1 MFLKTTKKILD
12 ENLKTGSTVIIIS
25 RNIPP
30 PIRYLEGYE
39 GSIDVVS
46 ATDGP
51 SVDPFTKLRTRIRPP
66 HHLTPKAPSIQ
77 DSHVEME
84 IIQSFSQI
92 NGSFVCKNVRNRN
105 WPPDFVAWLS
115 TLRVFFKLILWIRI
129 VISRVWCWQ
138 CTLKRVMV
146 VQHAGLLCIAISNRC
161 TSQLIFFLPVIN
173 LCCCCCCY
181 QQHIVKG
188 AGDNTLVCHITLS
201 FD

>member
-25 RNIPP
+25 RNIPHP
-30 PIRYLEGYE
+30 YVTSRVMKAPLMLSRLLMVRLSTPLLNSERASAHPIT
-39 GSIDVVS
+39 SI
-46 ATDGP
+46 P
-51 SVDPFTKLRTRIRPP
+51 KLRQFKT
-66 HHLTPKAPSIQ
+66 HTSKWKSFKAF
-77 DSHVEME
+77 HKY
-84 IIQSFSQI
+84 

-173 LCCCCCCY
+173 LCCCCCY

-188 AGDNTLVCHITLS
+188 VGDNTLVCLITLS